1 MMKNLKNKLAALA
14 FATAALGAFAFSPA
28 KADQNLKLFGNLNGQ
43 WVEVTGSY
51 RCLASSEICV
61 ARFENNDPQHG
72 QMVESSRGRFIQ

>member
-1 MMKNLKNKLAALA
+1 MNNLKNKLAALA

-51 RCLASSEICV
+51 RCIVKPIVCV
-61 ARFENNDPQHG
+61 AQFDNNDPHTGNMVYSKEG
-72 QMVESSRGRFIQ
+72 QFIQ